1 MADSPGA
8 MQLRLLQTVTDVTSE
23 QNSTLV
29 MPLPVELLRFFE
41 NSSGERTRSASADV
55 PIPLSQPAAAPGQ
68 ERSHTDGEEPGTRV
82 VATDQEAGPR

>member
-1 MADSPGA
+1 MADAPGA

-41 NSSGERTRSASADV
+41 SVTDARGQQT
-55 PIPLSQPAAAPGQ
+55 AAGKDREPDALTKGQ
-68 ERSHTDGEEPGTRV
+68 EED
-82 VATDQEAGPR
+82 PR